1 HMKTTKLLIAASIAV
16 ATMFSSC
23 SGPAGAAGPAG
34 ATGATGPAGNPN
46 IAVGLGSIPSA
57 SWIQSSNVYYYQFN
71 DAAIT
76 DYNTN
81 TVIVYVQGTTSATA
95 DYFGLPVTNFLVNND
110 AMSYSYNNGII
121 TFYYV
126 NTATTTTPPSV
137 ALNVKVVVIPQS
149 VIKQHPGL
157 NTSDY
162 HAVMAIVNEEKS
174 SQASAK

>member
-1 HMKTTKLLIAASIAV
+1 MAAAIAV

-23 SGPAGAAGPAG
+23 SGPAGAAGP
-34 ATGATGPAGNPN
+34 TGPQGPAGNPN
-46 IAVGLGSIPSA
+46 ISIGLGTIPTSG
-57 SWIQSSNVYYYQFN
+57 WVQSSNVYYYQFN

-76 DYNTN
+76 NANTN
-81 TVIVYVQGTTSATA
+81 TVVVYVQGTISPF

-126 NTATTTTPPSV
+126 NTAGTTVPPSS
-137 ALNVKVVVIPQS
+137 ALNVKVAVIPQS

-157 NTSDY
+157 NTNDY

-174 SQASAK
+174 AQASAK